1 MNSSAGGFTDFW
13 NEVPLFFKIFAGF
26 LIVVVVGGF
35 LYVIIKGISI
45 GIANNRAALLT
56 KRCKIVDKRTEVW
69 GGSGES
75 SANTSY
81 FITFEFEDRSR
92 IELQVKPDQF
102 GLIVAGD
109 QGEVTYQGTRFKGFA
124 RKDSA

>member
-1 MNSSAGGFTDFW
+1 MNSHPDGFSDFW
-13 NEVPLFFKIFAGF
+13 AELPLFFKIFAGF
-26 LIVVVVGGF
+26 MILLVVGGF
-35 LYVIIKGISI
+35 MYVIIKAISI

-56 KRCKIVDKRTEVW
+56 KRCKVVDKRTEVW

-75 SANTSY
+75 SANTNY
-81 FITFEFEDRSR
+81 FITFEFDDLSR
-92 IELQVKPDQF
+92 IELQVRPDQF

-124 RKDSA
+124 RTGPA